1 MTDQLTSA
9 RTDDVTGDP
18 LRFGVGAR
26 ITVAVM
32 ADDYAD
38 RVVEALAE
46 TDASRLNVVTG
57 DVSTHVTGAEA
68 DLLRYVT
75 DLSEAIAAS
84 GAHASITL
92 HLSRGCPGE
101 VVCDLPGGAGPRA
114 IQAVVGRE
122 TGRYAAA
129 EWSLYPL
136 QDAVTPDGEPD
147 HMRDISAAIALARAN
162 GTFRDGGHY
171 VTRLE
176 GDLGTILET
185 CFAGWTMVG
194 RTVQHVTSHVVLSV
208 NSPSHAHVAL

>member
-1 MTDQLTSA
+1 MTDQVTSA
-9 RTDDVTGDP
+9 RADDVTGDP

-32 ADDYAD
+32 ADDYAE
-38 RVVEALAE
+38 RIVQALAD
-46 TDASRLNVVTG
+46 TDTSRLTVVTG

-114 IQAVVGRE
+114 IEPVVGRE
-122 TGRYAAA
+122 TGRYASA

-136 QDAVTPDGEPD
+136 QDAVTAEGEPD
-147 HMRDISAAIALARAN
+147 HMRDIYAAIAR
-162 GTFRDGGHY
+162 
-171 VTRLE
+171 
-176 GDLGTILET
+176 
-185 CFAGWTMVG
+185 
-194 RTVQHVTSHVVLSV
+194 
-208 NSPSHAHVAL
+208 

>member
-1 MTDQLTSA
+1 ML
-9 RTDDVTGDP
+9 
-18 LRFGVGAR
+18 LGAR
-26 ITVAVM
+26 VA
-32 ADDYAD
+32 AQRGERDL
-38 RVVEALAE
+38 RVVASPDEDAQRAVALLA
-46 TDASRLNVVTG
+46 R
-57 DVSTHVTGAEA
+57 
-68 DLLRYVT
+68 
-75 DLSEAIAAS
+75 
-84 GAHASITL
+84 
-92 HLSRGCPGE
+92 
-101 VVCDLPGGAGPRA
+101 PR
-114 IQAVVGRE
+114 R
-122 TGRYAAA
+122 GRYAAA